1 MNSLQFIDTV
11 CSFRFYSRPRTRTRT
26 PHPHPAQRQPN
37 MATVNHVILTQR
49 FYPDSISIT
58 IYRSTTH
65 HDETFIE
72 IRNSDGTKLPLWINH
87 RARESDILR
96 LHPDYV
102 AHAHD
107 HNHYI
112 PCRELFPI
120 RSQWCLEW
128 PDGEDMPRL
137 RNVDTGIVRN
147 LVSSNGRIG
156 VIVEN

>member
-1 MNSLQFIDTV
+1 
-11 CSFRFYSRPRTRTRT
+11 
-26 PHPHPAQRQPN
+26 
-37 MATVNHVILTQR
+37 MANVNHEILTQH
-49 FYPDSISIT
+49 FYPHGSSIT
-58 IYRSTTH
+58 RCRSVTH
-65 HDETFIE
+65 PGETFIE
-72 IRNSDGTKLPLWINH
+72 IRNSDGTNLPLWINH

-102 AHAHD
+102 APAHA
-107 HNHYI
+107 HNHYM
-112 PCRELFPI
+112 PCRDLFPN

-128 PDGEDMPRL
+128 PDGEEMPRL